1 VGTFL
6 FFLTAYVATQAAKNS
21 AADGSS
27 QSVTLLLYIS
37 LSFALALTANVW
49 LFYRVSGGL
58 FNPALTAAFVALR
71 LMTPAKG
78 ALLAAAQLLA
88 GVAAAGVAKALV
100 PGHALAVRT
109 TLAPDVT
116 VAQGFFVE
124 FFLTA
129 ELALAVFMIAVEK
142 HRATHLAPL
151 VIGAALG
158 VGHLVGAS
166 LTGASMNPA
175 RSFGPALVDLDFASE
190 HWIYCMSPADRC
202 TSTVGLWALT
212 HRRDRTA
219 VGRRRRCRHLQ
230 GPAAR
235 RLPHRKPGPGRRL
248 RREGHRLH
256 RPDRVRVSGAF
267 RIRPRRHVRVL
278 FWNSF
283 YFPFSLWHLM
293 CVSILTRGPSLWD
306 FFFFFFFF
314 LLFWGFFSFRILDS
328 RCFGFVLFLLAYSL
342 RMYTSRSLFSASEGG
357 NAGRRAEDGC
367 G

>member
-1 VGTFL
+1 MAAKDAANTSETPIADERALAGSMRTGSSTARNYAIAAVGEFLGTFL

-21 AADGSS
+21 AAEGSS

-58 FNPALTAAFVALR
+58 FNPALTAAFVGLR

-78 ALLAAAQLLA
+78 VLLAAAQLLG

-100 PGHALAVRT
+100 PGHTLAVRT

-190 HWIYCMSPADRC
+190 HWIYWIA
-202 TSTVGLWALT
+202 TLFGAAAAAAIYKGLLLV
-212 HRRDRTA
+212 DYRTA
-219 VGRRRRCRHLQ
+219 N
-230 GPAAR
+230 
-235 RLPHRKPGPGRRL
+235 PGQDG
-248 RREGHRLH
+248 
-256 RPDRVRVSGAF
+256 D
-267 RIRPRRHVRVL
+267 
-278 FWNSF
+278 
-283 YFPFSLWHLM
+283 
-293 CVSILTRGPSLWD
+293 CVDEKGTVFIDPTG
-306 FFFFFFFF
+306 
-314 LLFWGFFSFRILDS
+314 
-328 RCFGFVLFLLAYSL
+328 
-342 RMYTSRSLFSASEGG
+342 SE
-357 NAGRRAEDGC
+357 
-367 G
+367 